1 LSIYSSFSPR
11 ENNMQRVAIV
21 TDGISSI
28 TQQMGQEYGIHVMP
42 VYVMFGATT
51 YRDGIDLHPD
61 QFYGFLRGAEQLPT
75 TSQPTV
81 VDFAELYTDL
91 SSHTEAIV
99 SIHASKK
106 MSATMDSAQAAIL
119 QRPDVPIHVIDCRN
133 ISMGQGLL
141 AIAAARA
148 SAAGQDAGQIVQLVE
163 SLMPRT
169 HLIFTVETLEYLR
182 KGGRIGGAT
191 AWLGSTI
198 RIRPVLHMEDGQVE
212 PLEKPRTRGKAIRRV
227 LDLMAERVGS
237 SQNVH
242 AAVLHCDAPDEGNRL
257 AKEVAARFQCAELL
271 TVEAGP
277 IIGTHAGPGTLG
289 VAFYTA

>member
-1 LSIYSSFSPR
+1 LSFLFLSIYSSFSPR

-61 QFYGFLRGAEQLPT
+61 QFYGLLRGAEQLPT

-106 MSATMDSAQAAIL
+106 MSATMDSAQAAVL

-182 KGGRIGGAT
+182 KGDQAGVGPDGGTSRVVPERTCGGVALRRARRGESPGQRGGSAFSMCGTAYRRSRPYHRHPRRSGHPGRG
-191 AWLGSTI
+191 
-198 RIRPVLHMEDGQVE
+198 VLHRLMFLPGRQSDWR
-212 PLEKPRTRGKAIRRV
+212 EKENP
-227 LDLMAERVGS
+227 
-237 SQNVH
+237 
-242 AAVLHCDAPDEGNRL
+242 
-257 AKEVAARFQCAELL
+257 
-271 TVEAGP
+271 
-277 IIGTHAGPGTLG
+277 
-289 VAFYTA
+289 